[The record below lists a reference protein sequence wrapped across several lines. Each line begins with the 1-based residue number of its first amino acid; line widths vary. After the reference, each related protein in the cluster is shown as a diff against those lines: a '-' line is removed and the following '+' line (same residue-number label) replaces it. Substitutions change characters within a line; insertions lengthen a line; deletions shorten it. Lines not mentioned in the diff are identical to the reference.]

1 LLGSWEPLPAG
12 TELIDYWRMSLG
24 KAERSIL
31 ETLTQAYPAGLNK
44 EEVAGRAGYEAV
56 AAVSITPWAG

>member
-1 LLGSWEPLPAG
+1 MITAITINIERVSLFVVTFFQKDPN
-12 TELIDYWRMSLG
+12 TERI
-24 KAERSIL
+24 KEC
-31 ETLTQAYPAGLNK
+31 LNK